1 MIDLFFKNNTKKKNM
16 MNNSIFDRK
25 ISWFSSMFDREP
37 KEITL
42 GEFLAMGDK
51 YREQIERLRT
61 LINKT
66 ERNAIKYNL
75 PQATISGVFS
85 GGRKAENLVQH
96 SGLICIDIDK
106 KDNPAVPDFDKLID
120 NELSKLEEVAYASR
134 SVGGKGYFVIIPL
147 QYPKQHRA
155 QFEQLRIDFGKKGI
169 VIDHACSDVCR
180 LRCLSYDENPYVN
193 ENAAPYNGVYRKPK
207 PTPCPF
213 CHRKHADDTDER
225 VYECCKYIARN
236 HIDMTENYADWI
248 SIGLALATLGE
259 EGREYYHIVS
269 RQNAKYNEHETDK
282 KFDGFLR
289 SSSRITIGTF
299 LHYCK
304 MHHVL

>member
-1 MIDLFFKNNTKKKNM
+1 MENN
-16 MNNSIFDRK
+16 IFDRK

-37 KEITL
+37 KNITL
-42 GEFLAMGDK
+42 GEFLAMSRK
-51 YREQIERLRT
+51 YREQIEWLRT
-61 LINKT
+61 LVNKT
-66 ERNAIKYNL
+66 KRNAIKYHL

-85 GGRKAENLVQH
+85 GSRKAENLVQH
-96 SGLICIDIDK
+96 SGLICIDIDA
-106 KDNPAVPDFDKLID
+106 KDNPDKEKFKSLKED
-120 NELSKLEEVAYASR
+120 VLSNIAEVAYASR
-134 SVGGKGYFVIIPL
+134 SVGGKGFFVIIPL
-147 QYPKQHRA
+147 LYPNQHRA
-155 QFEQLRIDFGKKGI
+155 QFEQLLIDFEKLGI

-193 ENAAPYNGVYRKPK
+193 ENAAPYNGMYRKPK
-207 PTPCPF
+207 PTPRPF
-213 CHRKHADDTDER
+213 YHKNHADDTDER

-269 RQNAKYNEHETDK
+269 RQNAKYNERETNK

-299 LHYCK
+299 FHYCK
-304 MHHVL
+304 MHRVL